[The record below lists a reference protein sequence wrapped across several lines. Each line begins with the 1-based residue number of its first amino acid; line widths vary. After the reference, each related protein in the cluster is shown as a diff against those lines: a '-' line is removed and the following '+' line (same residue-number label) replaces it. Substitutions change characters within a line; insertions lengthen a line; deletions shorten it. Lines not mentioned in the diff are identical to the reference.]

1 MKKQKYGRIITMSSI
16 AGLGGFLNCPAY
28 CASKGGIVNL
38 TKALACEL
46 AEHGITVNGLAPGP
60 FETPI
65 NDQFNWNNPKGDAH
79 RQWLSDRTP
88 SKVSFFKVED
98 LTGTALYLASD
109 DFGRG
114 DRRDHPGRRRLVR
127 LVMRVRRSALRQAA
141 SKIAPIKRRRFGGQR
156 LFGGRPRAH
165 IAQLVDRQHAF
176 ELIVHDEGRDHL
188 RAHAAI
194 VGEHLVEQWIG
205 GGDAAIL
212 LDHLLSFGQKLDD
225 DRLTGLHDREV
236 PEQAAHAVGAG
247 FECDGKRI
255 RRPGPAGG
263 TCSAA
268 RRARCER
275 DREWPASAA
284 ERRSLARSEFQ

>member
-65 NDQFNWNNPKGDAH
+65 NDQFNWNNPEGDDAH

-109 DFGRG
+109 DSAAVTG
-114 DRRDHPGRRRLVR
+114 RDHPGRRRLVR
-127 LVMRVRRSALRQAA
+127 LVMRECRQLAARSLLS
-141 SKIAPIKRRRFGGQR
+141 SKIAPDQGGRFGGQR
-156 LFGGRPRAH
+156 FFGGRPRAH
-165 IAQLVDRQHAF
+165 IAQLVDRQHAL
-176 ELIVHDEGRDHL
+176 ELIIDDEGRDHL
-188 RAHAAI
+188 RAHAAV
-194 VGEHLVEQWIG
+194 VGEHLVEQRIG

-212 LDHLLSFGQKLDD
+212 LD
-225 DRLTGLHDREV
+225 RPACAP
-236 PEQAAHAVGAG
+236 PEA
-247 FECDGKRI
+247 
-255 RRPGPAGG
+255 
-263 TCSAA
+263 
-268 RRARCER
+268 
-275 DREWPASAA
+275 
-284 ERRSLARSEFQ
+284 